1 MGGNYRREGSVST
14 AMEGDRVGRREA
26 RKKRAWEPIEDQV
39 LSGMP
44 GSNSHLWQCQ
54 AMWFVPGIM
63 AGKRDG
69 WVGPD
74 VEILLDCKR
83 TEYSS
88 EVMLLGRHGSRKPR
102 R

>member
-1 MGGNYRREGSVST
+1 
-14 AMEGDRVGRREA
+14 MEGDRVGRREA
-26 RKKRAWEPIEDQV
+26 RKKRAWELTEDQV

-44 GSNSHLWQCQ
+44 GSNSQ
-54 AMWFVPGIM
+54 AMWFVPGGIM
-63 AGKRDG
+63 AGRRDG

-83 TEYSS
+83 TECSR
-88 EVMLLGRHGSRKPR
+88 EVMLLGRQGSWEPR